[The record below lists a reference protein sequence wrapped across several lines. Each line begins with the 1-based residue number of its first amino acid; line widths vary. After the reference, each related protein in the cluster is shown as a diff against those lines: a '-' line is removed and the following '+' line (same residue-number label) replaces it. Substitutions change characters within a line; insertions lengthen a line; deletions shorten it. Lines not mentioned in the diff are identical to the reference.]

1 MFAYIVVV
9 LVLSGLLTV
18 LLAAVERVL
27 LRGRNAVTATLP
39 QRRPKPRPGRARLRA
54 AHAGQPV
61 RRRHT
66 AGGAPCD
73 RVGGD
78 VRFDVRHPVAGADDT
93 VLVVQNLS
101 DPAYLFDLRVTAQ
114 AVFMAFVIGTAVGGG
129 IGLLLGLVARGCG
142 MIFEPLI
149 IMLNGIPKI
158 VLYPVLLPI
167 FSLSGSK
174 VVMGV
179 LFALFPV
186 LINVSTGVQEIP
198 RVYWK
203 LARSVQANPW
213 QTLVHI
219 IFPAIR
225 RPLLT
230 GIRLAVSLAV
240 VGVVLS
246 EFFATRR
253 GSRTRGA
260 AGVQPRRLPV
270 DGRHHH
276 AADHHLVRHLDC
288 LVAVGEANPLT
299 PRHV

>member
-1 MFAYIVVV
+1 
-9 LVLSGLLTV
+9 
-18 LLAAVERVL
+18 
-27 LRGRNAVTATLP
+27 VTATLP
-39 QRRPKPRPGRARLRA
+39 DVAVTPARR
-54 AHAGQPV
+54 QDQV
-61 RRRHT
+61 RRILSNQF
-66 AGGAPCD
+66 
-73 RVGGD
+73 VGSGLL
-78 VRFDVRHPVAGADDT
+78 A
-93 VLVVQNLS
+93 VLVLIGWEILSGLTFVIPSPVQTAAVLVKNLS
-101 DPAYLFDLRVTAQ
+101 DSAYLFDLQITAQ
-114 AVFMAFVIGTAVGGG
+114 SVLLAFVIGTAIGGG
-129 IGLLLGLVARGCG
+129 LGLLLGLSQRLRL
-142 MIFEPLI
+142 ILEPLI
-149 IMLNGIPKI
+149 IILNGIPKI

-203 LARSVQANPW
+203 LAKSVQANPW

-230 GIRLAVSLAV
+230 GIRLAVSLSV

-253 GSRTRGA
+253 G
-260 AGVQPRRLPV
+260 L
-270 DGRHHH
+270 GRVVLQAYSHG
-276 AADHHLVRHLDC
+276 DYPSM
-288 LVAVGEANPLT
+288 VATIMLLITISFAISIALWQWEK
-299 PRHV
+299 RIH

>member
-1 MFAYIVVV
+1 
-9 LVLSGLLTV
+9 
-18 LLAAVERVL
+18 
-27 LRGRNAVTATLP
+27 VTATLP
-39 QRRPKPRPGRARLRA
+39 AAPEAPSRRPDRIRRILGSQFVGSALLAVVVLIGWQIVSGLTFVIPSPVQTA
-54 AHAGQPV
+54 A
-61 RRRHT
+61 
-66 AGGAPCD
+66 
-73 RVGGD
+73 
-78 VRFDVRHPVAGADDT
+78 
-93 VLVVQNLS
+93 VLIQNLS
-101 DPAYLFDLRVTAQ
+101 DPEYLFDLQITGQSVLL
-114 AVFMAFVIGTAVGGG
+114 AFVIGTAIGGG
-129 IGLLLGLVARGCG
+129 LGLLLGLSHRLRL
-142 MIFEPLI
+142 IFEPMI
-149 IMLNGIPKI
+149 IILNGIPKI

-167 FSLSGSK
+167 FSLTGSK

-203 LARSVQANPW
+203 LAKSVQANAW

-253 GSRTRGA
+253 G
-260 AGVQPRRLPV
+260 L
-270 DGRHHH
+270 GRVVLQSYSHG
-276 AADHHLVRHLDC
+276 DYPSM
-288 LVAVGEANPLT
+288 VATVMLLITISFAISIALWQWEK
-299 PRHV
+299 RIH

>member
-1 MFAYIVVV
+1 MTATVPQTTESPKRSPRQFSARALLSNQLFGATLVAVLIVIGWQVM
-9 LVLSGLLTV
+9 SGLTFVIPSPLQTLTV
-18 LLAAVERVL
+18 L
-27 LRGRNAVTATLP
+27 
-39 QRRPKPRPGRARLRA
+39 
-54 AHAGQPV
+54 
-61 RRRHT
+61 
-66 AGGAPCD
+66 
-73 RVGGD
+73 
-78 VRFDVRHPVAGADDT
+78 F
-93 VLVVQNLS
+93 QNLS
-101 DPAYLFDLRVTAQ
+101 DPAYLFDLQVTAQ
-114 AVFMAFVIGTAVGGG
+114 SVGMAFVIGTAIGGG
-129 IGLLLGLVARGCG
+129 TGLLLGLSRHLR

-198 RVYWK
+198 KVYWK
-203 LARSVQANPW
+203 LARSVRANVW

-253 GSRTRGA
+253 GLGRVVLQAYSHGDYPSMVATIMLLITISFGISIA
-260 AGVQPRRLPV
+260 LWQWEKRL
-270 DGRHHH
+270 H
-276 AADHHLVRHLDC
+276 
-288 LVAVGEANPLT
+288 
-299 PRHV
+299 

>member
-1 MFAYIVVV
+1 
-9 LVLSGLLTV
+9 
-18 LLAAVERVL
+18 
-27 LRGRNAVTATLP
+27 VTATLP
-39 QRRPKPRPGRARLRA
+39 DVAVAPARRQNGF
-54 AHAGQPV
+54 
-61 RRRHT
+61 RRILSNQFVGSGLLAVLVAIGWEVLSGLTFVIPSPLQT
-66 AGGAPCD
+66 A
-73 RVGGD
+73 
-78 VRFDVRHPVAGADDT
+78 T
-93 VLVVQNLS
+93 VLVENLS
-101 DPAYLFDLRVTAQ
+101 DPAYLFDLQITAQ
-114 AVFMAFVIGTAVGGG
+114 SVLLAFVIGTAIGGG
-129 IGLLLGLVARGCG
+129 LGLLLGLSQRLRL
-142 MIFEPLI
+142 ILEPLI
-149 IMLNGIPKI
+149 IILNGIPKI

-203 LARSVQANPW
+203 LAKSVQASPW

-230 GIRLAVSLAV
+230 GIRLAVSLSV

-253 GSRTRGA
+253 G
-260 AGVQPRRLPV
+260 L
-270 DGRHHH
+270 GRVVLQSYSHG
-276 AADHHLVRHLDC
+276 DYPSM
-288 LVAVGEANPLT
+288 VATIMLLITISFAISIALWQWEK
-299 PRHV
+299 RIH

>member
-1 MFAYIVVV
+1 M
-9 LVLSGLLTV
+9 
-18 LLAAVERVL
+18 
-27 LRGRNAVTATLP
+27 TATLP
-39 QRRPKPRPGRARLRA
+39 RTSAAAPGVSRIRTLLGNQFVGAVALA
-54 AHAGQPV
+54 VVVGICWEIMSSLTFVIPSPV
-61 RRRHT
+61 QT
-66 AGGAPCD
+66 
-73 RVGGD
+73 
-78 VRFDVRHPVAGADDT
+78 FT
-93 VLVVQNLS
+93 VLVENLS
-101 DPAYLFDLRVTAQ
+101 TPSYLFDLRVTAQ
-114 AVFMAFVIGTAVGGG
+114 AVLLAFVIGTAVGGG
-129 IGLLLGLVARGCG
+129 IGLLLGLSSLLRRL
-142 MIFEPLI
+142 FEPML

-203 LARSVQANPW
+203 LARSVRANAW
-213 QTLVHI
+213 QTLTHI

-230 GIRLAVSLAV
+230 GIRLAVSLSV

-253 GSRTRGA
+253 GLGRVVLQSYSHGDYPSMVATIMLLITISFA
-260 AGVQPRRLPV
+260 ISVALWQWEKRL
-270 DGRHHH
+270 H
-276 AADHHLVRHLDC
+276 
-288 LVAVGEANPLT
+288 
-299 PRHV
+299 

>member
-1 MFAYIVVV
+1 M
-9 LVLSGLLTV
+9 
-18 LLAAVERVL
+18 
-27 LRGRNAVTATLP
+27 TATLP
-39 QRRPKPRPGRARLRA
+39 RSEAAPKSRRARSLLGNQFVGA
-54 AHAGQPV
+54 VALAVVVAIGWEIMSSLTFVIPSPV
-61 RRRHT
+61 QT
-66 AGGAPCD
+66 L
-73 RVGGD
+73 
-78 VRFDVRHPVAGADDT
+78 T
-93 VLVVQNLS
+93 VLVENLS
-101 DPAYLFDLRVTAQ
+101 DPSYLFDLRVTAQ
-114 AVFMAFVIGTAVGGG
+114 AVFLAFVIGTAVGGG
-129 IGLLLGLVARGCG
+129 IGLLLGLSSLMRRLL
-142 MIFEPLI
+142 EPLI

-203 LARSVQANPW
+203 LARSVRANAW

-253 GSRTRGA
+253 GLGRVVLQSYSHGDYPSMVATIMLLITISFA
-260 AGVQPRRLPV
+260 ISVALWQWEKRL
-270 DGRHHH
+270 H
-276 AADHHLVRHLDC
+276 
-288 LVAVGEANPLT
+288 
-299 PRHV
+299 

>member
-1 MFAYIVVV
+1 MTATVESTSAPTKTRSTAHRIRALLGNQAVGAILLAV
-9 LVLSGLLTV
+9 LVAIVWEVFSDLTFVIPSPVQTIGV
-18 LLAAVERVL
+18 LI
-27 LRGRNAVTATLP
+27 G
-39 QRRPKPRPGRARLRA
+39 
-54 AHAGQPV
+54 
-61 RRRHT
+61 
-66 AGGAPCD
+66 
-73 RVGGD
+73 
-78 VRFDVRHPVAGADDT
+78 
-93 VLVVQNLS
+93 NLS

-114 AVFMAFVIGTAVGGG
+114 SVFLAFVIGTAIGGG
-129 IGLLLGLVARGCG
+129 LGLLLGLSERLRV
-142 MIFEPLI
+142 IFEPML

-167 FSLSGSK
+167 FSLTGSK

-203 LARSVQANPW
+203 LARSVRANAW
-213 QTLVHI
+213 QMLVHI
-219 IFPAIR
+219 IIPAIR

-253 GSRTRGA
+253 GLGRVVLQAYSHGDYPSMVATIMLLITISFGISIA
-260 AGVQPRRLPV
+260 LWQWEKRL
-270 DGRHHH
+270 H
-276 AADHHLVRHLDC
+276 
-288 LVAVGEANPLT
+288 
-299 PRHV
+299 

>member
-1 MFAYIVVV
+1 M
-9 LVLSGLLTV
+9 
-18 LLAAVERVL
+18 
-27 LRGRNAVTATLP
+27 TATLP
-39 QRRPKPRPGRARLRA
+39 ETTVAEPFSRRLRSLLGNQFVGALVLA
-54 AHAGQPV
+54 ALVTIGWEIMSSLTFVIPSPV
-61 RRRHT
+61 Q
-66 AGGAPCD
+66 
-73 RVGGD
+73 
-78 VRFDVRHPVAGADDT
+78 T
-93 VLVVQNLS
+93 VTVMFQNLA
-101 DPAYLFDLRVTAQ
+101 DPSYLFDLRVTAQ
-114 AVFMAFVIGTAVGGG
+114 AVFLAFVIGTAIGGG
-129 IGLLLGLVARGCG
+129 IGLLLGLSRLLR
-142 MIFEPLI
+142 MLLEPMI

-203 LARSVQANPW
+203 LARSVQASAW
-213 QTLVHI
+213 QTLAHI

-230 GIRLAVSLAV
+230 GIRLAVSLSV

-253 GSRTRGA
+253 GLGRVVLQSYSHGDYPSMVATIMLLITISFA
-260 AGVQPRRLPV
+260 ISVALWQWEKRL
-270 DGRHHH
+270 H
-276 AADHHLVRHLDC
+276 
-288 LVAVGEANPLT
+288 
-299 PRHV
+299 

>member
-1 MFAYIVVV
+1 MTTTLTKPDQAASGPRRVRSILGNQFVGATLLAV
-9 LVLSGLLTV
+9 LLAVGWEILSGLTFVIPSPVQTMSVLFKNLTD
-18 LLAAVERVL
+18 A
-27 LRGRNAVTATLP
+27 
-39 QRRPKPRPGRARLRA
+39 
-54 AHAGQPV
+54 
-61 RRRHT
+61 
-66 AGGAPCD
+66 
-73 RVGGD
+73 
-78 VRFDVRHPVAGADDT
+78 
-93 VLVVQNLS
+93 
-101 DPAYLFDLRVTAQ
+101 AYLFDVRVTAQ
-114 AVFMAFVIGTAVGGG
+114 SVLLAFVIGTAVGGG
-129 IGLLLGLVARGCG
+129 TGLLLGLSHRMR

-149 IMLNGIPKI
+149 IILNGVPKI

-167 FSLSGSK
+167 FSLTGSK

-203 LARSVQANPW
+203 LAKSVQASRR

-230 GIRLAVSLAV
+230 GVRLAVSLAV

-253 GSRTRGA
+253 GLGRVVLQSYSHGDYPSMVATIMLLITISFA
-260 AGVQPRRLPV
+260 ISIALWQWERRI
-270 DGRHHH
+270 H
-276 AADHHLVRHLDC
+276 
-288 LVAVGEANPLT
+288 
-299 PRHV
+299 

>member
-1 MFAYIVVV
+1 MTTTLAKPREAAAGPRRMRSILGNQFVGATLLAV
-9 LVLSGLLTV
+9 LLAVGWEILSGLTFVIPSPARTMSV
-18 LLAAVERVL
+18 L
-27 LRGRNAVTATLP
+27 
-39 QRRPKPRPGRARLRA
+39 
-54 AHAGQPV
+54 
-61 RRRHT
+61 
-66 AGGAPCD
+66 
-73 RVGGD
+73 
-78 VRFDVRHPVAGADDT
+78 F
-93 VLVVQNLS
+93 QNLS
-101 DPAYLFDLRVTAQ
+101 DPAYLFDVRVTAQ
-114 AVFMAFVIGTAVGGG
+114 SVLLAFVIGTAVGGG
-129 IGLLLGLVARGCG
+129 TGLLLGLSQR
-142 MIFEPLI
+142 MRLIFEPLI
-149 IMLNGIPKI
+149 IILNGIPKI

-167 FSLSGSK
+167 FSLTGSK

-203 LARSVQANPW
+203 LAKSVQASPW

-253 GSRTRGA
+253 GLGRVVLQSYSHGDYPSMVATIMLLITISFA
-260 AGVQPRRLPV
+260 ISIALWQWERRI
-270 DGRHHH
+270 H
-276 AADHHLVRHLDC
+276 
-288 LVAVGEANPLT
+288 
-299 PRHV
+299 

>member
-1 MFAYIVVV
+1 MTATAPAPAPTEADRPVKRRFSWRAVIGSQFVGASLLAV
-9 LVLSGLLTV
+9 LVLVVWEVVSGLTFV
-18 LLAAVERVL
+18 I
-27 LRGRNAVTATLP
+27 P
-39 QRRPKPRPGRARLRA
+39 S
-54 AHAGQPV
+54 PV
-61 RRRHT
+61 RT
-66 AGGAPCD
+66 LG
-73 RVGGD
+73 
-78 VRFDVRHPVAGADDT
+78 
-93 VLVVQNLS
+93 VLVENLS

-114 AVFMAFVIGTAVGGG
+114 AVALAFVVGTGVGGG
-129 IGLLLGLVARGCG
+129 IGLLLGLSARLRL
-142 MIFEPLI
+142 IFEPMI

-198 RVYWK
+198 KVYWK
-203 LARSVQANPW
+203 LARSVRVNPW
-213 QTLVHI
+213 QMLVHI

-253 GSRTRGA
+253 G
-260 AGVQPRRLPV
+260 L
-270 DGRHHH
+270 GRVVLQAYSHG
-276 AADHHLVRHLDC
+276 DYPSM
-288 LVAVGEANPLT
+288 VATIMLLITISFGISIALWQWEK
-299 PRHV
+299 RIH

>member
-1 MFAYIVVV
+1 M
-9 LVLSGLLTV
+9 
-18 LLAAVERVL
+18 
-27 LRGRNAVTATLP
+27 TATLP
-39 QRRPKPRPGRARLRA
+39 EAETTAGTALPRPRRVRSLLGNQFVGAVALA
-54 AHAGQPV
+54 VLVTIGWEVMSSLTFVIPSPV
-61 RRRHT
+61 QT
-66 AGGAPCD
+66 
-73 RVGGD
+73 V
-78 VRFDVRHPVAGADDT
+78 T
-93 VLVVQNLS
+93 VLIENLS
-101 DPAYLFDLRVTAQ
+101 DPSYLFDLRVTAQ
-114 AVFMAFVIGTAVGGG
+114 AVFLAFVIGTAVGGG
-129 IGLLLGLVARGCG
+129 IGLLLGLSQRLRLL
-142 MIFEPLI
+142 FEPLL

-203 LARSVQANPW
+203 LARSVRANAW

-253 GSRTRGA
+253 GLGRVVLQSYSHGDYPSMVATIMLLITISFA
-260 AGVQPRRLPV
+260 ISVALWQWEKRL
-270 DGRHHH
+270 H
-276 AADHHLVRHLDC
+276 
-288 LVAVGEANPLT
+288 
-299 PRHV
+299 

>member
-1 MFAYIVVV
+1 M
-9 LVLSGLLTV
+9 
-18 LLAAVERVL
+18 
-27 LRGRNAVTATLP
+27 TATLP
-39 QRRPKPRPGRARLRA
+39 RPTADTPTRPNRMRSILKSQFVGSA
-54 AHAGQPV
+54 ALALLVVLIWEVVSGMTFVIPS
-61 RRRHT
+61 
-66 AGGAPCD
+66 
-73 RVGGD
+73 
-78 VRFDVRHPVAGADDT
+78 PVATVT
-93 VLVVQNLS
+93 VLFENLT
-101 DPAYLFDLRVTAQ
+101 DPSYLFDMRVTAQ
-114 AVFMAFVIGTAVGGG
+114 SVFLAFVIGTAIGGS
-129 IGLLLGLVARGCG
+129 LGLALGLFSWLRTAL
-142 MIFEPLI
+142 EPLLI
-149 IMLNGIPKI
+149 ILNGIPKI

-203 LARSVQANPW
+203 LARSVRANSW

-219 IFPAIR
+219 ILPAIR

-253 GSRTRGA
+253 GLGRVVLQSYSHGDYPSMVATIMLLITVSFA
-260 AGVQPRRLPV
+260 ISIALWQWEKRL
-270 DGRHHH
+270 H
-276 AADHHLVRHLDC
+276 
-288 LVAVGEANPLT
+288 
-299 PRHV
+299 

>member
-1 MFAYIVVV
+1 M
-9 LVLSGLLTV
+9 
-18 LLAAVERVL
+18 
-27 LRGRNAVTATLP
+27 TATLP
-39 QRRPKPRPGRARLRA
+39 QTADAGDAQAPPPRRFSARAVLGSQFFGATLLGVLILIAWQVVSGLTFVIPSPR
-54 AHAGQPV
+54 Q
-61 RRRHT
+61 T
-66 AGGAPCD
+66 
-73 RVGGD
+73 
-78 VRFDVRHPVAGADDT
+78 
-93 VLVVQNLS
+93 LVVLFENLS

-114 AVFMAFVIGTAVGGG
+114 AVFMAFVIGTAVGGSM
-129 IGLLLGLVARGCG
+129 GLLLGLSSRLR
-142 MIFEPLI
+142 MMFEPLI

-198 RVYWK
+198 KVYWK
-203 LARSVQANPW
+203 LARSVRANAW
-213 QTLVHI
+213 QTLTHV

-253 GSRTRGA
+253 GLGRVVLQAYSHGDYASMVATIMLLITISFGISIA
-260 AGVQPRRLPV
+260 LWQWEKRL
-270 DGRHHH
+270 H
-276 AADHHLVRHLDC
+276 
-288 LVAVGEANPLT
+288 
-299 PRHV
+299 

>member
-1 MFAYIVVV
+1 M
-9 LVLSGLLTV
+9 
-18 LLAAVERVL
+18 
-27 LRGRNAVTATLP
+27 TATLP
-39 QRRPKPRPGRARLRA
+39 PTTEGRADQPRRFVPGAILRSQFFGA
-54 AHAGQPV
+54 AVLAVIIVIAWEVMSGLTFVIPSPLQ
-61 RRRHT
+61 T
-66 AGGAPCD
+66 
-73 RVGGD
+73 
-78 VRFDVRHPVAGADDT
+78 VA
-93 VLVVQNLS
+93 VLFQNLS
-101 DPAYLFDLRVTAQ
+101 DPAYLFDLQVTAQ
-114 AVFMAFVIGTAVGGG
+114 SVLMAFVIGTAVGGAT
-129 IGLLLGLVARGCG
+129 GLLLGLSSRLRL
-142 MIFEPLI
+142 IFEPLI

-198 RVYWK
+198 KVYWK
-203 LARSVQANPW
+203 LARSVRANAW

-225 RPLLT
+225 RPMLT

-253 GSRTRGA
+253 G
-260 AGVQPRRLPV
+260 L
-270 DGRHHH
+270 GRVVLQSYSHG
-276 AADHHLVRHLDC
+276 DYPSM
-288 LVAVGEANPLT
+288 VATIMLLITISFGISIALWQWEK
-299 PRHV
+299 RIH

>member
-1 MFAYIVVV
+1 M
-9 LVLSGLLTV
+9 
-18 LLAAVERVL
+18 
-27 LRGRNAVTATLP
+27 TATLP
-39 QRRPKPRPGRARLRA
+39 RPDAVPASRRIRALLGNQFVGA
-54 AHAGQPV
+54 VALAVVVVIGWEIMSSLTFVIPSPV
-61 RRRHT
+61 QT
-66 AGGAPCD
+66 L
-73 RVGGD
+73 
-78 VRFDVRHPVAGADDT
+78 T
-93 VLVVQNLS
+93 VLVANLS
-101 DPAYLFDLRVTAQ
+101 DPSYLFDLRVTAQ
-114 AVFMAFVIGTAVGGG
+114 AVFLAFVIGTAVGGG
-129 IGLLLGLVARGCG
+129 IGLLLGLSQRLRQL
-142 MIFEPLI
+142 FEPLI

-203 LARSVQANPW
+203 LARSVRANAW
-213 QTLVHI
+213 QTLAHI

-230 GIRLAVSLAV
+230 GIRLAVSLSV

-253 GSRTRGA
+253 GLGRVVLQSYSHGDYPSMVATIMLLITISFA
-260 AGVQPRRLPV
+260 ISVALWQWEKRL
-270 DGRHHH
+270 H
-276 AADHHLVRHLDC
+276 
-288 LVAVGEANPLT
+288 
-299 PRHV
+299 